1 MIEGL
6 LRYNCESKITIA
18 VLDKLFSIF
27 ILAASLIYNSIIREV
42 LGETPVEDY
51 PEGDSECYFSTETID
66 VSGIAPS
73 SLANSGM
80 LHGICSANTKI
91 VSNSKSS
98 RFEVSDQTTFCLLS
112 PESIFLCYTFLLKV
126 QIHASSTSIA

>member
-1 MIEGL
+1 
-6 LRYNCESKITIA
+6 
-18 VLDKLFSIF
+18 
-27 ILAASLIYNSIIREV
+27 V

-80 LHGICSANTKI
+80 SHSILFGEYKDS
-91 VSNSKSS
+91 SLFNSKKCSP
-98 RFEVSDQTTFCLLS
+98 FHVS
-112 PESIFLCYTFLLKV
+112 V
-126 QIHASSTSIA
+126 QII

>member
-1 MIEGL
+1 
-6 LRYNCESKITIA
+6 
-18 VLDKLFSIF
+18 
-27 ILAASLIYNSIIREV
+27 V

-80 LHGICSANTKI
+80 SHAICSANTKI
-91 VSNSKSS
+91 VSYSTQKSVR
-98 RFEVSDQTTFCLLS
+98 RFTILFKLSDLRLHKNAYFHQ
-112 PESIFLCYTFLLKV
+112 
-126 QIHASSTSIA
+126 SSFT